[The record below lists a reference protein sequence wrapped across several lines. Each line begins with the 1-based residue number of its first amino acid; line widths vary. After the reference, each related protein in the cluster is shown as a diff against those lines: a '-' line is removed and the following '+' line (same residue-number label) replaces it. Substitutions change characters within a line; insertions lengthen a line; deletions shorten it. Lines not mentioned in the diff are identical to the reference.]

1 MTALSL
7 NLTPA
12 HSIDIAGLPLEG
24 LPPLEAGRTLP
35 QAFAELLSKSG
46 QSADQMPVDGEGE
59 GIGTKVDGSETG
71 QAIAPEGQAL
81 ANVVKPQVTSVGR
94 QPIGSKAEAPDN
106 KPAVTGKTLP
116 PARPEIA
123 AMRSPIVGSKQEADF
138 QTGEGQP
145 DPVATKDSAARAPR
159 PIEPDTVPLDAEKV
173 EPEAAAKAVTVA
185 SDTLLVASAGIAA
198 SQSGVAADLTAQAK
212 GPARSV
218 ASGASAAQPTV
229 AGASVPG
236 IVTPESGQDISNAQ
250 QGGSNGGQPE
260 QRATHSGAV
269 QSRTFATTQDAALP
283 STPLQGTGSS
293 GNVPASPAPQ
303 AAVPQGALAQSIS
316 TQEAAQTGISLQLRA
331 ADKPVAD
338 IASPASASTL
348 SSVSTSLVATPFGS
362 QPVAASFAAAPP
374 AAMAPQFTELAALV
388 DRIEAARAS
397 TGNASATI
405 ALAHKELGNL
415 ALTFETSGRTLAVEV
430 AAQDSET
437 QRSLAAA
444 IANDRPQLRTAET
457 QAQAPSV
464 QNQLA
469 SSAHGGS
476 GGDARGS
483 AMAGDAQSD
492 RRGDPRN
499 TGRQG
504 GSGDSQA
511 RPDPKSDG
519 GIYA

>member
-35 QAFAELLSKSG
+35 QAFAELLNNSG
-46 QSADQMPVDGEGE
+46 QSADQTPVDGEGE

-106 KPAVTGKTLP
+106 EPAETGKTLP

-123 AMRSPIVGSKQEADF
+123 AMRSPVPGSKPGADF
-138 QTGEGQP
+138 QTGEAQS
-145 DPVATKDSAARAPR
+145 DPATKDSAAGAPR
-159 PIEPDTVPLDAEKV
+159 PIEPDTVPLGAKEAG
-173 EPEAAAKAVTVA
+173 PEVATKTVTVA

-198 SQSGVAADLTAQAK
+198 SQAGVAADLTAQAK
-212 GPARSV
+212 GPARSI

-229 AGASVPG
+229 AGAAVPG
-236 IVTPESGQDISNAQ
+236 IVTPGADQDFSNAQ
-250 QGGSNGGQPE
+250 QGGSNGGQSE
-260 QRATHSGAV
+260 QRAAHSGAV
-269 QSRTFATTQDAALP
+269 QSRTIATTQDAALP

-293 GNVPASPAPQ
+293 GNAPASPAPQ
-303 AAVPQGALAQSIS
+303 AAVPQGALAQAAS

-348 SSVSTSLVATPFGS
+348 SSVSTSLVATSFGS
-362 QPVAASFAAAPP
+362 QPAAASFAAAPQ

-457 QAQAPSV
+457 QAQAPSL

-504 GSGDSQA
+504 GSGESQA